1 MDTGLNKNLPR
12 GYKLTLLAILL
23 FISWQCS
30 IVSGFKLRSGLTYVN
45 LKNDIAEN
53 ITLHAHCR
61 SADDDLGPKIIS
73 YGQIIEWW
81 FIINLFETTLFWCNL
96 WYVADSEG
104 GVVSGSGDIFRVKQ
118 LKGCDD
124 KCDCYRAA
132 RKDGVHSYKLHPQP
146 EDYILFGWMS

>member
-1 MDTGLNKNLPR
+1 MDTGLNKTVPR
-12 GYKLTLLAILL
+12 GYKLTFLAILL

-30 IVSGFKLRSGLTYVN
+30 TVSGFKWRTDLTYVY

-53 ITLHAHCR
+53 ITLHAHCK

-73 YGQIIEWW
+73 YGQNIEWW
-81 FIINLFETTLFWCNL
+81 FIINFFETTLFWCNL
-96 WYVADSEG
+96 WYLADSEG

-124 KCDCYRAA
+124 SHCYRAA
-132 RKDGVHSYKLHPQP
+132 RKDGVHAYTFGPQQ